1 MQNKIVFTHG
11 NTTKT
16 ITDSDLIEGVK
27 IRQDINTG
35 DDLICGVISCAE
47 VTFAINNLSG
57 WFTDDYKQ
65 DKIEV
70 FIKQMG
76 DSDFKSFGIFYISEA
91 KKIKNKV
98 SITAYDYMK
107 QLSEKIVDE
116 WINGLTF
123 PISMFQM
130 LKSLCTYSDISLA
143 NTSITNGNFSVKDNF
158 NGTNITAGQIIS
170 YIAQASGSYAFI
182 NTSGKL
188 QLKWYTD
195 KSVNLTISETVST
208 IIEEF
213 ACPAIDKIQ
222 IRLSDDDIGV
232 ISGTGSNAYIIQDNP
247 ILYANKASEIT
258 SVADTL
264 LTKLKTLTYTPSSIE
279 LLKDHGIQVGD
290 IITCKGVKTIVSSK
304 EISPSGVKISCTGQI
319 KRSTQQVSINAQ
331 LNRLRGK
338 YNELTRTIESTVSR
352 LGDAEGNI
360 STLEQTA
367 TSISTE
373 VSSVKKIAEN
383 ADKNATDA
391 KNKTATLQENVSSL
405 EQTSTEIKTTVS
417 SVKKTAEDANTTA
430 TDAKNKT
437 TELETTVSTVSQT
450 ADKINWLIKS
460 GTSETDFTMTD
471 RTVNIISSSI
481 SLTGYVKFSDLSQS
495 GSTSIDGSN
504 ITTGTISASRIKA
517 NTIYSG
523 TSSTVAIDCTSSSTM
538 TIGGSYNT
546 SAQYDRIRIFAPTI
560 IIGDWQ
566 TTEHLYFECDNQCI
580 RGTTANMW
588 TLGTS
593 TYPFKALYLG
603 TSTYGVTLT
612 ADNKKLYING
622 VAVNTGGSTS
632 TDISELKNGTTYS
645 VSLSSA
651 GVLAPKSTGYDLGT
665 SSKYW
670 ETAYIESLKL
680 CYSSTKSITLACNY
694 SGNLTIGGKEYKASS
709 SSSSVSKLESGYN
722 SVSLSSKDFVPASSG
737 SYNLGSSSYLWNY
750 LYTQKIRLYYNS
762 YKYVELACNY
772 DQKLTSGGKV
782 VTTA

>member
-16 ITDSDLIEGVK
+16 ITDSDLLEGVK

-70 FIKQMG
+70 FIKQM
-76 DSDFKSFGIFYISEA
+76 DDTDFKSFGIFYISEA
-91 KKIKNKV
+91 KKVKNKV

-130 LKSLCTYSDISLA
+130 LQSLCTYSDISLA
-143 NTSITNGNFSVKDNF
+143 NTSITNGDFNVKDNF

-182 NTSGKL
+182 NTEGKL

-213 ACPAIDKIQ
+213 ACPVIDKIQ

-232 ISGTGSNAYIIQDNP
+232 ISGTGTNAYIIQDNP
-247 ILYANKASEIT
+247 ILYANEASEIT

-264 LTKLKTLTYTPSSIE
+264 LTKLNTLTYTPSSIE
-279 LLKDHGIQVGD
+279 LLKDHNIQVGD

-319 KRSTQQVSINAQ
+319 KRSTQQVSINSQ

-360 STLEQTA
+360 
-367 TSISTE
+367 TE
-373 VSSVKKIAEN
+373 
-383 ADKNATDA
+383 
-391 KNKTATLQENVSSL
+391 L
-405 EQTSTEIKTTVS
+405 EQTSTEIKTTVTA
-417 SVKKTAEDANTTA
+417 VKKTADDANTNA

-437 TELETTVSTVSQT
+437 TELETTVSSVSQT

-471 RTVNIISSSI
+471 RTVDIISSSI
-481 SLTGYVKFSDLSQS
+481 TLTGYVKFSDLSQS

-504 ITTGTISASRIKA
+504 ITTGTISADRIDVSKLKVNKIYA
-517 NTIYSG
+517 GTTYDTI
-523 TSSTVAIDCTSSSTM
+523 AIDCATSGTLY
-538 TIGGSYNT
+538 IGGSPSGCANYSSMRFYSTEFTFGSWSWSDWIMFST
-546 SAQYDRIRIFAPTI
+546 SEKCIRTNSTMGEWD
-560 IIGDWQ
+560 IGDSIHPFGKIYLGDKVVGGYLTIQ
-566 TTEHLYFECDNQCI
+566 SGKLYVNGSEYKPASADVSTIKN
-580 RGTTANMW
+580 
-588 TLGTS
+588 S
-593 TYPFKALYLG
+593 TY
-603 TSTYGVTLT
+603 TVTLSSS
-612 ADNKKLYING
+612 G
-622 VAVNTGGSTS
+622 VLSPNS
-632 TDISELKNGTTYS
+632 TD
-645 VSLSSA
+645 
-651 GVLAPKSTGYDLGT
+651 YDLGT

-670 ETAYIESLKL
+670 DNAYIKTLYL
-680 CYSSTKSITLACNY
+680 CYSSARSIALACNS
-694 SGNLTIGGKEYKASS
+694 SGKLTIGGTEFTPSS
-709 SSSSVSKLESGYN
+709 SSSSVSKLTSGSY
-722 SVSLSSKDFVPASSG
+722 SVSLSSKEFNPASSG

-750 LYTQKIRLYYNS
+750 LYAQKIRLYYNS